1 MDRRS
6 HRSASKD
13 VVGYVKGFDHREF
26 KSPVPYRIL
35 EPCQIVSRAILYLL
49 CVYLDVFTSNL
60 HVTTVSVW
68 LAKDLGMQRV
78 LWLWPLTFITLL
90 IGWCRV

>member
-35 EPCQIVSRAILYLL
+35 EPCQIAIPYLL
-49 CVYLDVFTSNL
+49 CVYLDVFTSDL
-60 HVTTVSVW
+60 HVSTVSVR
-68 LAKDLGMQRV
+68 LAKDLGMQ
-78 LWLWPLTFITLL
+78 
-90 IGWCRV
+90 